1 MVGTSGTSGTSDMS
15 DMYGTY
21 DASVY
26 IHIYPLAIFT
36 QTLA

>member
-1 MVGTSGTSGTSDMS
+1 MVGTSGTSDMS

-21 DASVY
+21 DAC
-26 IHIYPLAIFT
+26 IYPPAIFT